1 MNNCSLIKKVIFVIT
16 LISNMNR
23 FNCIIIDDDEIDRLT
38 VVSYAKRY
46 PNLNIVGV
54 FENAEDALP
63 MLVKEKIEILFLDID
78 MPSMNGLAFRKQTM
92 QVPICVYITSHPEHA
107 VESFEL
113 EALDFIIKPINLD
126 RFSKT
131 VERIE
136 AFLEIKTKAQLFE
149 LSIGGDTIFIKE
161 GHQQHK
167 VKLHDILYL
176 EALKDY
182 TLIVTNSKRHCV
194 LTSIGNLLKE
204 AHFQSFVRI
213 HRSYAIQKQYIEKKT
228 TAEVLLNNGALL
240 PIGRSYKD
248 NLSFFV

>member
-1 MNNCSLIKKVIFVIT
+1 MNSY
-16 LISNMNR
+16 
-23 FNCIIIDDDEIDRLT
+23 NCIIIDDDEIDRLT
-38 VVSYAKRY
+38 VVSYAKRFTS
-46 PNLNIVGV
+46 LNIIGV
-54 FENAEDALP
+54 FENPNDALATI
-63 MLVKEKIEILFLDID
+63 KTEKIDILFLDID
-78 MPSMNGLAFRKQTM
+78 MPNMSGLDFRKQTM

-113 EALDFIIKPINLD
+113 EALDFVIKPINLD

-149 LSIGGDTIFIKE
+149 LSLGGDTICIKE

-204 AHFQSFVRI
+204 THFQSFVRI
-213 HRSYAIQKQYIEKKT
+213 HRSYAIQKQYIEKK
-228 TAEVLLNNGALL
+228 NN
-240 PIGRSYKD
+240 S
-248 NLSFFV
+248 